1 MSDKLQLVALG
12 RLVRYAKLGDSERD
26 KLKLIEHCVTLN
38 KNMAGQRATTLF
50 PEMVDFADPTAGS
63 PVSAPLANRV
73 RPRSLAEFVGQEHLV
88 GEGRVLRR
96 LIEGGGTLPSMI
108 FWGPPG
114 TGKTTLARL
123 LAEKTDARFVALSAV
138 FSGVKDLRAA
148 IAEARL
154 DRRRGRRTILFV
166 DEIHR
171 FNKAQQDAL
180 LPSVEDGTVT
190 LIGATTENPSFE
202 VISALLSR
210 SRVVVLNPLSEAEV
224 QTIVRRALAD
234 EERGLGSF
242 HPEISDRLISQLA
255 HSSGG
260 DARMALAAI
269 EAAVEATAPNTD
281 NTRSITEDTLVEALG
296 RAQFAYDKGGEEH
309 YNLASALIK
318 SLRNSDVNAALYWLA
333 RMIEGGADPIFIAR
347 RLCILASEDIGLA
360 DPQAMVQAA
369 AAADIV
375 QLIGMPEGLFPLTQ
389 ATIYLA
395 RAPKSNG
402 VLRAYSAANKDAVET
417 AREPVPLHLRN
428 AVTPLMKHLG
438 YGKDYRYVHSD
449 AEAKEEMPCLPEK
462 LIGRV
467 YYDQDRTTEDTEKGR
482 EKSK

>member
-1 MSDKLQLVALG
+1 
-12 RLVRYAKLGDSERD
+12 
-26 KLKLIEHCVTLN
+26 
-38 KNMAGQRATTLF
+38 MAGQRATTLF
-50 PEMVDFADPTAGS
+50 PEMVDFADSTAAS
-63 PVSAPLANRV
+63 PVSAPLADRM
-73 RPRSLAEFVGQEHLV
+73 RPRTLSEFVGQDHLV

-96 LIEGGGTLPSMI
+96 LIERGGTLPSMI

-123 LAEKTDARFVALSAV
+123 LAERADARFVALSAV

-180 LPSVEDGTVT
+180 LPSVEDGTIT

-210 SRVVVLNPLSEAEV
+210 SRVLVLNPLSEEEV

-234 EERGLGSF
+234 EERGLASL
-242 HPEISDRLISQLA
+242 HPDISDRLIARLA
-255 HSSGG
+255 KNSSG
-260 DARMALAAI
+260 DARMALAAL
-269 EAAVEATAPNTD
+269 EAAVEATSPDSNNARVIN
-281 NTRSITEDTLVEALG
+281 EETLIEALG

-333 RMIEGGADPIFIAR
+333 RMIEGGADPVFIAR

-369 AAADIV
+369 AAAEIV
-375 QLIGMPEGLFPLTQ
+375 QLIGMPEGLFPLSQ

-395 RAPKSNG
+395 RAPKSNAI
-402 VLRAYSAANKDAVET
+402 LRAYSAANKDAVET

-449 AEAKEEMPCLPEK
+449 QAAKEEMSCLPEK
-462 LIGRV
+462 LRGRV
-467 YYDQDRTTEDTEKGR
+467 YYDQDQTTEDTQ
-482 EKSK
+482 KSEEQSK

>member
-1 MSDKLQLVALG
+1 MSRPNFETESLPATTAVVPEIDH
-12 RLVRYAKLGDSERD
+12 YD
-26 KLKLIEHCVTLN
+26 TLT
-38 KNMAGQRATTLF
+38 KMAIQRASLF
-50 PEMVDFADPTAGS
+50 PEMVEFADSTAGS
-63 PVSAPLANRV
+63 QVSAPLADRM
-73 RPRSLAEFVGQEHLV
+73 RPRTLSEFVGQEQLV
-88 GEGRVLRR
+88 GEGRILRR
-96 LIEGGGTLPSMI
+96 LIDSRGLLPSMI
-108 FWGPPG
+108 LWGPPG

-154 DRRRGRRTILFV
+154 DRRRGLRTILFI

-210 SRVVVLNPLSEAEV
+210 SRVLVLNPLSEDEV
-224 QTIVRRALAD
+224 QSIVRRAVAD
-234 EERGLGSF
+234 EERGLASL
-242 HPEISDRLISQLA
+242 HPQISDRLIAQLA
-255 HSSGG
+255 HSAGG
-260 DARMALAAI
+260 DARMALAAL
-269 EAAVEATAPNTD
+269 EAAVEATAPNAE
-281 NTRSITEDTLVEALG
+281 NERVITEDILIEALG

-318 SLRNSDVNAALYWLA
+318 SLRNSDVNASLYWLA
-333 RMIEGGADPIFIAR
+333 RMIAGGADPVFIAR
-347 RLCILASEDIGLA
+347 RLCILASEDVGLA

-369 AAADIV
+369 AAAEIV

-395 RAPKSNG
+395 RAPKSNA
-402 VLRAYSAANKDAVET
+402 VLRAYSAASRDALET

-438 YGKDYRYVHSD
+438 YGKEYRYAHSD
-449 AEAKEEMPCLPEK
+449 AGAKDEMPCLPER
-462 LIGRV
+462 LLGRV
-467 YYDQDRTTEDTEKGR
+467 YFDPDTV
-482 EKSK
+482 SDDADSV

>member
-1 MSDKLQLVALG
+1 M
-12 RLVRYAKLGDSERD
+12 RLLCYAEPK
-26 KLKLIEHCVTLN
+26 
-38 KNMAGQRATTLF
+38 MAGQGSTTLF
-50 PEMVDFADPTAGS
+50 PEMLDFADTTAGS
-63 PVSAPLANRV
+63 PVSAPLADRM
-73 RPRSLAEFVGQEHLV
+73 RPRSLCEFVGQEHLV

-96 LIEGGGTLPSMI
+96 LIEGGGTLPSLI
-108 FWGPPG
+108 LWGPPG

-154 DRRRGRRTILFV
+154 DRQRRRRTILFI

-171 FNKAQQDAL
+171 FNKGQQDAL
-180 LPSVEDGTVT
+180 LPAVENGTVT

-210 SRVVVLNPLSEAEV
+210 SRVLVLNPLDDHEIE
-224 QTIVRRALAD
+224 TILRRALAD
-234 EERGLGSF
+234 RERGLA
-242 HPEISDRLISQLA
+242 HLQPEISDELLARLA

-260 DARMALAAI
+260 DARVSLAAL
-269 EAAVEATAPNTD
+269 EAATESTAPDD
-281 NTRSITEDTLVEALG
+281 NGNRVITNETLVEALG

-318 SLRNSDVNAALYWLA
+318 SLRNSDANASLYWLA
-333 RMIEGGADPIFIAR
+333 RMIEGGADPIFIVR

-375 QLIGMPEGLFPLTQ
+375 QL
-389 ATIYLA
+389 
-395 RAPKSNG
+395 
-402 VLRAYSAANKDAVET
+402 
-417 AREPVPLHLRN
+417 
-428 AVTPLMKHLG
+428 
-438 YGKDYRYVHSD
+438 
-449 AEAKEEMPCLPEK
+449 
-462 LIGRV
+462 
-467 YYDQDRTTEDTEKGR
+467 
-482 EKSK
+482 